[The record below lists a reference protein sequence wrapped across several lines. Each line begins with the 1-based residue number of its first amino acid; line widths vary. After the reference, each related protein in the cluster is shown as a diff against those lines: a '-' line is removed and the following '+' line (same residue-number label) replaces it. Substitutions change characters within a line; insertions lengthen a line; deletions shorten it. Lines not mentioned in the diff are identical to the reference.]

1 MVIVGTKYTIAVN
14 GEVTL
19 EKQSIQTFDEAV
31 RYLYDMPRFTKKNTP
46 ENTKAHLN
54 LLGSL
59 DKQIPFII
67 HVAGTNGKGTVCA
80 YLRYILEETG
90 AKVATFTSPHL
101 VDIRERFCINGQMM
115 SREDFLRIFL
125 QVYESLDWEA
135 LAQDEGYH
143 PTFFEYLFFMGMLWF
158 AEEKPD
164 YCILETG
171 LGGRLDATNCVS
183 HKELTIITRIGLD
196 HVEYL
201 GDTLEA
207 IAAEKAGIMCQ
218 GVPLICCGEVEEAL
232 TIFEK
237 HGKNLQIQVIS
248 VSNKDYALLKFNN
261 KTIDFSLQ
269 TRYYGYIGITL
280 HTLARY
286 QMENASIAV
295 RAAEQI
301 CGPDGLSA
309 EQIQEGLKKAF
320 WPGRMEEVLP
330 EVFVDGAH
338 NGDGI
343 RAFLETVSG
352 DGCEILG
359 RKRIL
364 LFSVVQDKDYEFMI
378 NQVLDAA
385 LFERIYVA
393 HMETSRATG
402 LEQLKVL
409 WCARDNHP
417 QIYFDE
423 NVQGALRR
431 ALSDRTDERIYIAG
445 SLYLVG
451 EIKEFLSND
460 QF

>member
-1 MVIVGTKYTIAVN
+1 
-14 GEVTL
+14 
-19 EKQSIQTFDEAV
+19 
-31 RYLYDMPRFTKKNTP
+31 
-46 ENTKAHLN
+46 
-54 LLGSL
+54 
-59 DKQIPFII
+59 
-67 HVAGTNGKGTVCA
+67 
-80 YLRYILEETG
+80 
-90 AKVATFTSPHL
+90 
-101 VDIRERFCINGQMM
+101 
-115 SREDFLRIFL
+115 
-125 QVYESLDWEA
+125 
-135 LAQDEGYH
+135 
-143 PTFFEYLFFMGMLWF
+143 
-158 AEEKPD
+158 
-164 YCILETG
+164 
-171 LGGRLDATNCVS
+171 
-183 HKELTIITRIGLD
+183 
-196 HVEYL
+196 
-201 GDTLEA
+201 
-207 IAAEKAGIMCQ
+207 MCQ

>member
-1 MVIVGTKYTIAVN
+1 MDKI
-14 GEVTL
+14 
-19 EKQSIQTFDEAV
+19 SITSFDEAV
-31 RYLYDMPRFTKKNTP
+31 AYLYDMPRFTTKNTL
-46 ENTKAHLN
+46 EDTKCHLAK
-54 LLGSL
+54 LGSPAKL
-59 DKQIPFII
+59 VSPDKQIPSII
-67 HVAGTNGKGTVCA
+67 HVAGTNGKGSVCT
-80 YLRYILEETG
+80 YLRFILQETG
-90 AKVATFTSPHL
+90 ARVATFTSPHL

-115 SREDFLRIFL
+115 EKEDFLRIFL
-125 QVYESLDWEA
+125 QVYESLDWNA
-135 LAQDEGYH
+135 LAQGAGYH
-143 PTFFEYLFFMGMLWF
+143 PTFFEYLFFMAMLWF

-171 LGGRLDATNCVS
+171 LGGRLDATNAVS

-207 IAAEKAGIMCQ
+207 IAGEKAGIMCK
-218 GVPLICCGEVEEAL
+218 GAPLICCGEVPEAMA
-232 TIFEK
+232 IFEK
-237 HGKNLQIQVIS
+237 QAKNLQIQVNS

-280 HTLARY
+280 RTLARY

-295 RAAEQI
+295 RAAETL
-301 CGPDGLSA
+301 CAADGLTV
-309 EQIQEGLKKAF
+309 EQIQKGLETAF
-320 WPGRMEEVLP
+320 WPGRMEEVLS

-343 RAFLETVSG
+343 RAFLETVKG
-352 DGCEILG
+352 DGCEAAG

-364 LFSVVQDKDYEFMI
+364 LFSVVQDKDYEYMI

-385 LFERIYVA
+385 LFDRIYVA
-393 HMETSRATG
+393 HMETSRATD
-402 LEQLKVL
+402 LEVLKNL
-409 WCARDNHP
+409 WCARGNYP
-417 QIYFDE
+417 EVYFYE
-423 NVQGALRR
+423 AVQRALER
-431 ALSDRTDERIYIAG
+431 ALSDRSDERIYIAG